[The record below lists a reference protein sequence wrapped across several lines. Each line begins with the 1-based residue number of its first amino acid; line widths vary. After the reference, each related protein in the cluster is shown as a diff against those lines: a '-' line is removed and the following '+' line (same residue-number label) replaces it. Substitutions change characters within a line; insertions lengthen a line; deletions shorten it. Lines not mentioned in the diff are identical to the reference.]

1 MLTRS
6 VASSTCAIRVL
17 GGALV
22 AIVALARPTAASPLP
37 DPPAF
42 GLVNLAPGQSIR
54 INVVC
59 APHGIGRVPPGP
71 CAGQLMFHDGDGN
84 MLSSQTVSLTAGKSA
99 SLAFDGAVRGGT
111 VAIDP
116 CWIPAPDSSR
126 GIPSVEVFDTA
137 SGQTTMFINPA
148 VARLSNLAAARGK

>member
-1 MLTRS
+1 MLTRTGTSRTRVIS
-6 VASSTCAIRVL
+6 VV

-22 AIVALARPTAASPLP
+22 AIALARSTAASPLP
-37 DPPAF
+37 DPPMF

-59 APHGIGRVPPGP
+59 APHGIGRTPPGP
-71 CAGQLMFHDGDGN
+71 CAGQLMLHDGDGN
-84 MLSSQTVSLTAGKSA
+84 MLSSQAVSLAAGKSA

-126 GIPSVEVFDTA
+126 GISSVEVFDTT
-137 SGQTTMFINPA
+137 SGQTTLFINPA
-148 VARLSNLAAARGK
+148 VARLSNLGAARGK